1 MRVTTHPKVDDNDV
15 GVGLWV
21 LNREC
26 GKSATRYRMYRKR
39 QTSFTLIM
47 NTLDEYDILT
57 GFDAM
62 DDDKL
67 GTIAMDQ
74 FFTLYL
80 ALGYPRLEQHQLE
93 QYVRQTRKN
102 YRQEVT
108 KDMALQVL
116 SQVRVVLFLKASR
129 GNARYKS
136 SKNIDF
142 LTRFLF
148 SFSLSA

>member
-1 MRVTTHPKVDDNDV
+1 MKRV
-15 GVGLWV
+15 
-21 LNREC
+21 
-26 GKSATRYRMYRKR
+26 SAEVSYRKR
-39 QTSFTLIM
+39 QSSFAVIM
-47 NTLDEYDILT
+47 NTLDEYDVRT

-67 GTIAMDQ
+67 GTIGMNQ

-116 SQVRVVLFLKASR
+116 SQVRFVLFLKASR
-129 GNARYKS
+129 GNARCMN
-136 SKNIDF
+136 SKYMMDF

-148 SFSLSA
+148 SF

>member
-1 MRVTTHPKVDDNDV
+1 MREHDDNG
-15 GVGLWV
+15 GVGFEERVRKWQQY
-21 LNREC
+21 
-26 GKSATRYRMYRKR
+26 TYRK
-39 QTSFTLIM
+39 QQSYFTLIM
-47 NTLDEYDILT
+47 DALDEYDIRT

-62 DDDKL
+62 DDNKF
-67 GTIAMDQ
+67 GTIGMDQ

-129 GNARYKS
+129 GNARCKDRLSHSIY
-136 SKNIDF
+136 
-142 LTRFLF
+142 FLF
-148 SFSLSA
+148 FLISLTEIENHKWQLRLP

>member
-1 MRVTTHPKVDDNDV
+1 
-15 GVGLWV
+15 
-21 LNREC
+21 
-26 GKSATRYRMYRKR
+26 
-39 QTSFTLIM
+39 M
-47 NTLDEYDILT
+47 NTLDEYDVRT

-67 GTIAMDQ
+67 GTIGMNQ

-116 SQVRVVLFLKASR
+116 SQVRFVLFLKASR
-129 GNARYKS
+129 GNARCMN
-136 SKNIDF
+136 SKYMMDF

-148 SFSLSA
+148 SF